1 MDVLQGCH
9 NSLEDMN
16 QISTFGE
23 GTRRTHALLMSLV
36 LELGPIIVAMEG
48 S

>member
-16 QISTFGE
+16 QITTVGE
-23 GTRRTHALLMSLV
+23 GARRTHALLMSLV
-36 LELGPIIVAMEG
+36 SELGPIIVAMEG